1 MARVSE
7 REKALLDLRQRV
19 PEGSTV
25 CTLIR
30 HESSSEGTA
39 VVDLFVATGT
49 ELRRIVRPAA
59 KLLGVPYTQ
68 ELRGITV
75 PSGPDAG
82 RDLVARLAEALYQDQ
97 GALKHRAL
105 AAPG

>member
-19 PEGSTV
+19 PEGSTI
-25 CTLIR
+25 CTLLR
-30 HESSSEGTA
+30 QESTSEGTV
-39 VVDLFVATGT
+39 VVDLFVASGD

-59 KLLGVPYTQ
+59 KLLGLPYSA
-68 ELRGITV
+68 EHRGITL
-75 PSGPDAG
+75 PSGPDVR
-82 RDLVARLAEALYQDQ
+82 RDLVARLAEALYQDP

-105 AAPG
+105 AAP